1 VSPPD
6 RERLERRLLILAP
19 TGKDAQ
25 LICALLKEQEVECV
39 PCADIGQVLR
49 ECASGAAAILMTEE
63 ALSPE
68 HGGRLAEL
76 LARQPP
82 WSDLPVLLLTGTGSD
97 SPIARQAVTTLG
109 NVTLLERPVRVA
121 ALASAVRS
129 ALRARGRQ
137 YEARAYL
144 LERDRADRRKDEF
157 LATLA
162 HELRNP
168 LAPIRNAIALLHHS
182 EAIQPHARV
191 WEMMERQVAH
201 MVRLV
206 DDLMEVS
213 RITRGQIA
221 LHRAAMDLGAAIGA
235 AVESNRPLA
244 EKAGHTL
251 TLDLP
256 ARPLMV
262 DGDAVRLAQ
271 VFANLLNN
279 AIKYTDGGGRI
290 RIAARAE
297 EGSAVVSV
305 TDSGM
310 GIPADALP
318 NVFEMFMQVNAGD
331 GRSQGGL
338 GIGLTLVRSI
348 VELHGGTVV
357 ARSAGLGRGSELE
370 VRLPLAPGQATAL
383 PVSRAVQPLQE
394 MQRILV
400 VDDNA
405 DAADSLGALLQMLG
419 ADVRVAHDGKAA
431 LETFADFRPAAVLLD
446 LGMPGMDGYEV
457 ARRIRALK
465 DADGTVLIALTGWG
479 QDTDRHRSSA
489 AGFQHHLVKPADI
502 AALQTLLG
510 GLR

>member
-1 VSPPD
+1 MSAPE

-19 TGKDAQ
+19 TGRDAQ
-25 LICALLKEQEVECV
+25 LICTLLEEHAVECLV
-39 PCADIGQVLR
+39 CADIGRLLG
-49 ECASGAAAILMTEE
+49 EYEAGAAAVLIAEE
-63 ALSPE
+63 ALLPE
-68 HGGRLAEL
+68 QSRRLAEL

-82 WSDLPVLLLTGTGSD
+82 WSDLPVLVLTGIGSD
-97 SPIARQAVTTLG
+97 SAVAGQALATLG

-137 YEARAYL
+137 YQARAYL
-144 LERDRADRRKDEF
+144 LERDLMDRRKDEF
-157 LATLA
+157 LATLG

-182 EAIQPHARV
+182 EATRPHARV

-213 RITRGQIA
+213 RITRGQIV
-221 LHRAAMDLGAAIGA
+221 LHRTAMDLGAAIGA
-235 AVESNRPLA
+235 AVDNSRPLA
-244 EKAGHTL
+244 EKAGQAL
-251 TLDLP
+251 TLELP

-262 DGDAVRLAQ
+262 EGDAVRLAQ
-271 VFANLLNN
+271 VLANLLNN
-279 AIKYTDGGGRI
+279 AVKYTDRGGRI
-290 RIAARAE
+290 SVAARTE
-297 EGSAVVSV
+297 EGNAVVTVS
-305 TDSGM
+305 DSGM
-310 GIPADALP
+310 GIPPHALP

-357 ARSAGLGRGSELE
+357 ARSAGLGRGSEFEL
-370 VRLPLAPGQATAL
+370 RLPLALEQAAAL
-383 PVSRAVQPLQE
+383 PASSVAPPLQE

-457 ARRIRALK
+457 ARRIRARK
-465 DADGTVLIALTGWG
+465 DAEDTVLIALTGWG
-479 QDTDRHRSSA
+479 QDTDRRRSSA